1 MKFTFFFE
9 MKTVAL
15 LMGIV
20 YWKQQL
26 DQKGIMNINGAIFI
40 LMINLTFMN
49 IFSVINVNYLDFL
62 FK

>member
-1 MKFTFFFE
+1 